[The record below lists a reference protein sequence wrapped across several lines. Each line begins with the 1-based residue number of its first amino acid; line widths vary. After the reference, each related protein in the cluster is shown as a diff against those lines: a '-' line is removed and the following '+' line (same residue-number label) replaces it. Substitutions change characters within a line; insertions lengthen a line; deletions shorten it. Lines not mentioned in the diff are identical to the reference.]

1 MKRDSRERGER
12 RGRGLN
18 SGEGVNVGGL
28 MAGGGE
34 EEVASNFSLLSSEM
48 TLQI

>member
-1 MKRDSRERGER
+1 MKRDSRGRGER

-28 MAGGGE
+28 MAGGE